1 MKEYHKI
8 EGLFERNPETK
19 KLEEGKFRN
28 PIIEYLKNNK
38 WEFTEKIDG
47 TNIRVIWD
55 GHRVSFY
62 GRTDKSQIPAELT
75 NRLIE
80 LFGGNNNE
88 ELFEQK
94 FGEKPAMLIGEGYG
108 GKIQGKNGYSKKE
121 DFILFDVIVGESYL
135 NRESVNDIARHFQIK
150 SVPIILTGTIKE
162 GIDYVKTKPDSA
174 VGNEKSEGLV
184 GRPKFELNNNIG
196 RRIIAKIKVRDF
208 I

>member
-55 GHRVSFY
+55 GHKVSFY

-94 FGEKPAMLIGEGYG
+94 FGGKPAMLIGEGYG

-121 DFILFDVIVGESYL
+121 DFILFDVIVGDSFL
-135 NRESVNDIARHFQIK
+135 NRESVNDIAEYFQIK
-150 SVPIILTGTIKE
+150 SVPVIFTGTIKE
-162 GIDYVKTKPDSA
+162 GIEYVKTEPDSA
-174 VGNEKSEGLV
+174 IGNEKSEGLV
-184 GRPKFELNNNIG
+184 GRPIFELNNNIG
-196 RRIIAKIKVRDF
+196 RRIITKIKVRDF